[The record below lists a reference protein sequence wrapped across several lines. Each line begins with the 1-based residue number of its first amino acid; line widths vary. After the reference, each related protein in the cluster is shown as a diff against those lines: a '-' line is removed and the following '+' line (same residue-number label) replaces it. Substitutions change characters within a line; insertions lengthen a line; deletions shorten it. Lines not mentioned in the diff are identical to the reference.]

1 MNQVNENGLVVGINE
16 RPKSIGKWIVL
27 SLQHVFAMF
36 GATVLV
42 PILTGL
48 PISVALVASGI
59 GTLTYITVTK
69 AKVPVYLGSSFAYIM
84 AISLASTQSGV
95 GAAYWGLVLVGLIYA
110 VVAIIIHFVGKN
122 WLDILLPPVVIGPMI
137 MIIGLGLA
145 PVAIGQAGLSPNSA
159 DGFFAFLAT
168 DWRNPLIAI
177 FTFLVTIIVNLFFK
191 GFLKIIPFII
201 GIVSGYVLSMILGVV
216 DITTVFSGSA
226 VSVPAFNFIWT
237 YAPNFTA
244 LLMFAPIAFVT
255 IAEHIGDHTVL
266 GEICDKDFLKDPG
279 LDKTLMG
286 DGIATALS
294 AMIGGPANTTY
305 GENTGVVAMTKV
317 GSVYVTG
324 LAAVF
329 AIILGFISP
338 INEFIASIPAPVMG
352 GISMVL
358 FGLIAVNG
366 LRVLVKHKVDVSKMR
381 NLIII
386 ATMMVFGLGQAEIII
401 NPAVSLSGMAFAA
414 VVGIILNQF
423 INLMERVLK
432 ITP

>member
-1 MNQVNENGLVVGINE
+1 MQETKGLIVGINE
-16 RPKSIGKWIVL
+16 KPSSIGKWIVL

-59 GTLTYITVTK
+59 GTLSYIAVTK

-95 GAAYWGLVLVGLIYA
+95 GAAYWGLVLVGLIYV
-110 VVAIIIHFVGKN
+110 VVALIIKYAGKA
-122 WLDILLPPVVIGPMI
+122 WLDKLLPPVVIGPMI

-145 PVAIGQAGLSPNSA
+145 PVAVGQAGLSPNSA
-159 DGFFAFLAT
+159 NDFFAFLAT
-168 DWRNPLIAI
+168 DWRNPLIAV
-177 FTFLVTIIVNLFFK
+177 FTFLVTITVNLFFK
-191 GFLKIIPFII
+191 GFWKVIPFII
-201 GIVSGYVLSMILGVV
+201 GILSGYILAVLLGSVNLA
-216 DITTVFSGSA
+216 TVLTGSIFSL
-226 VSVPAFNFIWT
+226 PEFNFIFT
-237 YAPNFTA
+237 YAPNFSA

-266 GEICDKDFLKDPG
+266 GEICDKDFLRDPG

-286 DGIATALS
+286 DGIATAIS

-329 AIILGFISP
+329 AILLGFITP
-338 INEFIASIPAPVMG
+338 INDFIASIPAPVMG

-366 LRVLVKHKVDVSKMR
+366 LRVLVKHKVDVTKMR

-386 ATMMVFGLGQAEIII
+386 ATMLIFGLGQAEIII

-414 VVGIILNQF
+414 VVGIVLNQV
-423 INLMERVLK
+423 INGLEK
-432 ITP
+432 IFPEDK

>member
-1 MNQVNENGLVVGINE
+1 MDKKGLVIDVQE
-16 RPKSIGKWIVL
+16 RPKSIGQWIVL

-48 PISVALVASGI
+48 PVSVALIASGI
-59 GTLTYITVTK
+59 GTLSYIAVTK

-84 AISLASTQSGV
+84 AISLATSQFGV
-95 GAAYWGLVLVGLIYA
+95 GAAYYGLVLVGIIYII
-110 VVAIIIHFVGKN
+110 VAIIISFVGKN
-122 WLDILLPPVVIGPMI
+122 WLDKLLPPVVIGPMI

-145 PVAIGQAGLSPNSA
+145 PVAVGQAGLSPGSA
-159 DGFFAFLAT
+159 NDFFAFLAT
-168 DWRNPLIAI
+168 DWRNPLIAA
-177 FTFLVTIIVNLFFK
+177 FTFLVTIFINLFFK

-201 GIVSGYVLSMILGVV
+201 GIVAGYILSVILGVV
-216 DITTVFSGSA
+216 DITSVFSGGLFA
-226 VSVPAFNFIWT
+226 WPEFNFMWS
-237 YAPNFTA
+237 YAPNFSA
-244 LLMFAPIAFVT
+244 LLLFAPIAFVT

-266 GEICDKDFLKDPG
+266 GEICEKDFLKDPG

-294 AMIGGPANTTY
+294 AFIGGPANTTY

-329 AIILGFISP
+329 AIVLGFILP
-338 INEFIASIPAPVMG
+338 INQFISSIPAPVMG

-366 LRVLVKHKVDVSKMR
+366 LRVLVKNKVDVNQMR
-381 NLIII
+381 NLVII
-386 ATMMVFGLGQAEIII
+386 ATMMVVGLGQAEIVIS
-401 NPAVSLSGMAFAA
+401 PALSISGMAFAA
-414 VVGIILNQF
+414 VVGIILNQV
-423 INLMERVLK
+423 INLFEKLFPVK
-432 ITP
+432 E

>member
-1 MNQVNENGLVVGINE
+1 MQETKGLIVGVQE
-16 RPKSIGKWIVL
+16 KPSSIGKWIVL

-59 GTLTYITVTK
+59 GTLSYIAVTK

-95 GAAYWGLVLVGLIYA
+95 GAAYWGLVLVGLIYL
-110 VVAIIIHFVGKN
+110 VVAFVIRYAGKA
-122 WLDILLPPVVIGPMI
+122 WLDKLLPPVVIGPMI

-168 DWRNPLIAI
+168 DWRNPVIAI
-177 FTFLVTIIVNLFFK
+177 FTFLVTIVINLFFK
-191 GFLKIIPFII
+191 GFWKVIPFIV
-201 GIVSGYVLSMILGVV
+201 GIFSGYVLSIILGVV
-216 DITTVFSGSA
+216 NLGTVFSGSIL
-226 VSVPAFNFIWT
+226 SLPEFNFIFT

-266 GEICDKDFLKDPG
+266 GEICEKDFLRDPG
-279 LDKTLMG
+279 LDRTLMG

-329 AIILGFISP
+329 AILLGFMTP
-338 INEFIASIPAPVMG
+338 INDFIASIPAPVMG

-366 LRVLVKHKVDVSKMR
+366 LRVLVKHKVDVTQMR

-386 ATMMVFGLGQAEIII
+386 ATMLIFGLGQAEIVI

-414 VVGIILNQF
+414 VVGVVLNQVISGLEKAF
-423 INLMERVLK
+423 K
-432 ITP
+432 TTS

>member
-1 MNQVNENGLVVGINE
+1 MEKKGLIIDVQE
-16 RPKSIGKWIVL
+16 KPKSIGQWIVL

-48 PISVALVASGI
+48 PVSVALVASGI
-59 GTLTYITVTK
+59 GTLSYIAVTK

-84 AISLASTQSGV
+84 AISLASSQFGV
-95 GAAYWGLVLVGLIYA
+95 GSAYYGLVLVGIIYII
-110 VVAIIIHFVGKN
+110 VAIIISFVGKN
-122 WLDILLPPVVIGPMI
+122 WLDKLLPPVVIGPMI

-145 PVAIGQAGLSPNSA
+145 PVAVGQAGLSPNSA
-159 DGFFAFLAT
+159 NDFFAFLAT
-168 DWRNPLIAI
+168 DWRNPLIAA
-177 FTFLVTIIVNLFFK
+177 FTFLVTIFINLFFK

-201 GIVSGYVLSMILGVV
+201 GIVSGYVLSVILGVV
-216 DITTVFSGSA
+216 DITTVFSGGLFA
-226 VSVPAFNFIWT
+226 WPEFNFMWSYT
-237 YAPNFTA
+237 PNFSA
-244 LLMFAPIAFVT
+244 LLLFAPIAFVT

-266 GEICDKDFLKDPG
+266 GEICEKDFLKDPG

-294 AMIGGPANTTY
+294 AFIGGPANTTY

-324 LAAVF
+324 LAAIF
-329 AIILGFISP
+329 AIILGFILP
-338 INEFIASIPAPVMG
+338 INQFISSIPSPVMG

-366 LRVLVKHKVDVSKMR
+366 LRVLVKNKVDVNQMR
-381 NLIII
+381 NLVII
-386 ATMMVFGLGQAEIII
+386 ATMMVVGLGQAEIVIS
-401 NPAVSLSGMAFAA
+401 PALSISGMAFAA
-414 VVGIILNQF
+414 VVGILLNQV
-423 INLMERVLK
+423 INLFEKLFPVAE
-432 ITP
+432 

>member
-1 MNQVNENGLVVGINE
+1 MNENGLVVGIQE
-16 RPKSIGKWIVL
+16 KPKSIGRWIIL

-59 GTLTYITVTK
+59 GTLTYIVATK
-69 AKVPVYLGSSFAYIM
+69 AKVPVYLGSSFAYIA
-84 AISLASTQSGV
+84 AISLASQQSGV
-95 GAAYWGLVLVGLIYA
+95 GSAYWGLVLVGLIYV
-110 VVAIIIHFVGKN
+110 VVAVIIHFVGKN
-122 WLDILLPPVVIGPMI
+122 WLDVLLPPVVIGPMI

-159 DGFFAFLAT
+159 DPFFAFLAS
-168 DWRNPLIAI
+168 DWKNPLIAI
-177 FTFLVTIIVNLFFK
+177 FTFLVTVIVNLFFK

-201 GIVSGYVLSMILGVV
+201 GIISGYVLSIILGVV
-216 DITTVFSGSA
+216 DITTVFSGS
-226 VSVPAFNFIWT
+226 VLSLPNFNFIWS
-237 YAPNFTA
+237 YSPNFSA

-279 LDKTLMG
+279 LDRTLMG

-329 AIILGFISP
+329 AILLGFISP

-366 LRVLVKHKVDVSKMR
+366 LRVLVKHKVDISNMR
-381 NLIII
+381 NLVII

-401 NPAVSLSGMAFAA
+401 NDAVSLTGMAFAA
-414 VVGIILNQF
+414 VVGILLNQF
-423 INLMERVLK
+423 LNVLAK
-432 ITP
+432 VFKS